1 MDPLAAVLAG
11 PSARGAFVLRCS
23 LEPPWAM
30 RIEDRAPLT
39 VIALVRGQAHVIPS
53 QGPHVLLRAGD
64 VAIVGGASDYTVAD
78 DPSTAPQVRIE
89 PGQVCVSLAGPHTPP
104 MTDVGV
110 RTWGNAPDGST
121 LLLTGTYESQ
131 SMVGRRVL
139 AGLPAV
145 VVAPREHVPS
155 ALIDYLA
162 AQISRDEPG
171 QAAVLDRMLDLVLI
185 AVLRWW
191 FASQQTASAPDGA
204 AAAGW
209 YRASADPVVG
219 RALALMQE
227 QPAAPWTVE
236 SLGASTGLSRA
247 AFARR
252 FTALVGEPP
261 LSYLTGWRMS
271 LAADLLEEP
280 DATVASVA
288 RQVGYGTPF
297 AFSTAFKREYDVSPQ
312 QYRAGLVGTGP
323 RLVGTTA

>member
-1 MDPLAAVLAG
+1 MDPLSAVLAG
-11 PSARGAFVLRCS
+11 PNARGAFVLRCS
-23 LEPPWAM
+23 LEPPWAL

-39 VIALVRGQAHVIPS
+39 VLALVRGQAYVLPS
-53 QGPHVLLRAGD
+53 DGSPPALLRAGD
-64 VAIVGGASDYTVAD
+64 VAVVRGTADYTVAD

-89 PGQVCVSLAGPHTPP
+89 PGQVCVPLAGTDTPP

-121 LLLTGTYESQ
+121 LLLSGTYESQ

-191 FASQQTASAPDGA
+191 LASQQPSSSSAD
-204 AAAGW
+204 AAGW

-219 RALALMQE
+219 RALQLMQE

-236 SLGASTGLSRA
+236 RLGVTTGLSRA

-252 FTALVGEPP
+252 FSSLVGEPP

-288 RQVGYGTPF
+288 RKVGYGTPF
-297 AFSTAFKREYDVSPQ
+297 AFSTAFKREHGVSPQ
-312 QYRAGLVGTGP
+312 QFRENRVA
-323 RLVGTTA
+323 TAS